1 VNAAINNNI
10 NSKYKPVQLDELLAD
25 TEVDIPDDFSKI
37 TITDLASDSRNV
49 KHGDLFFAVPGYALD
64 GTKFISEATSLGA
77 NAVITQRT
85 DIAIENIPVL
95 KCNDIRKTM
104 SQVADCFFESPSDK
118 LKVIG
123 ITGTN
128 GKTTVCFM
136 ISHIMK
142 KNNQSWGKIGTIEHF
157 TGARTIN
164 ALNTTPGSI
173 DVQRYL
179 AEMRDFN
186 MAGCVM
192 EVSSHG
198 LDQRRCD
205 NVRFSGAVFT
215 NLTQDHLDYHKDMDS
230 YFIAKSIL
238 FEKLLNADGFAV
250 LNIDDPYYN
259 RLMKL
264 PRGRILTF
272 SAAAD
277 SEKSNI
283 ADIRIEDDGY
293 KDNTRYFEAIYQGNT
308 IKGSIPLLGIF
319 NLANAGA
326 AITAAI
332 GAGCDFKN
340 AVTAL
345 KDAPQIPGRVER
357 VDVGQ
362 PFEVIID
369 YAHTPDALK
378 NLLQGIDTDG
388 KKILMFGCGGDRD
401 KTKRPV
407 MGEIASQYAD
417 LLIVT
422 SDNPR
427 TEDPKRIIND
437 ILKGIPKKV
446 SFTVNEKR
454 DEAIGQAL
462 ALAGESDLVII
473 AGKGHEDYQVV
484 GNTRH
489 YFSDPE
495 VVKKHLRKMGYEGS

>member
-1 VNAAINNNI
+1 VNVAISNNV
-10 NSKYKPVQLDELLAD
+10 NSKYKPIQLGELVAG
-25 TEVDIPDDFSKI
+25 TGINIPDDFSVI
-37 TITDLASDSRNV
+37 TITGLASDSRKV
-49 KHGDLFFAVPGYALD
+49 KPGDLFFAVPGYAVD
-64 GTKFISEATSLGA
+64 GARFIGEATSLGA
-77 NAVITQRT
+77 NAVITQAT
-85 DIAIENIPVL
+85 DITVDNVPVL

-104 SQVADCFFESPSDK
+104 SLVADRFFEFPSDK

-128 GKTTVCFM
+128 GKTTVCFLL
-136 ISHIMK
+136 SHIM
-142 KNNQSWGKIGTIEHF
+142 NANDQNWGKIGTIEYS
-157 TGARTIN
+157 TGKRTIN

-186 MAGCVM
+186 MAGCIM
-192 EVSSHG
+192 EASSHG
-198 LDQRRCD
+198 LDQHRCD
-205 NVRFSGAVFT
+205 DVRFSGAVFT
-215 NLTQDHLDYHKDMDS
+215 NLTQDHLDYHKDLDS
-230 YFIAKSIL
+230 YFKAKSIL

-259 RLMKL
+259 RLKKL
-264 PRGRILTF
+264 SRGKILTF
-272 SAAAD
+272 SAAAN
-277 SEKSNI
+277 SEQSKM
-283 ADIRIEDDGY
+283 ADVTIGDDGY
-293 KDNTRYFEAIYQGNT
+293 KGNARRFKATYQGKT
-308 IKGSIPLLGIF
+308 INGSMPLLGIF
-319 NLANAGA
+319 NLINAGA
-326 AITAAI
+326 AVTAAI
-332 GAGCDFKN
+332 GAGCDFEK

-357 VDVGQ
+357 VDAGQ

-378 NLLQGIDTDG
+378 NLLLGIDTAG
-388 KKILMFGCGGDRD
+388 RKILLFGCGGDRD
-401 KTKRPV
+401 KTKRPI
-407 MGEIASQYAD
+407 MGEIASMHAD

-427 TEDPKRIIND
+427 TEDPKKIIND
-437 ILKGIPKKV
+437 ILKGIPEKV
-446 SFTVNEKR
+446 NYTVNEKR

-462 ALAGESDLVII
+462 ALAREGDLVII

-489 YFSDPE
+489 YFSDPQ